1 MHKNCDVKQQIG
13 GTNKKGAL
21 LIDSI
26 DVCKPKI
33 NTLDKAL
40 QGILESQNTKT
51 ETGLKL
57 EGVWDV

>member
-1 MHKNCDVKQQIG
+1 M
-13 GTNKKGAL
+13 

-26 DVCKPKI
+26 GVCKPKI
-33 NTLDKAL
+33 NTLDRAL